1 MSRLNGRRAEAEAQ
15 GLRVNVAILG
25 AGRIAHSM
33 ARTLVAMAADPRYAG
48 LVAPY
53 AVAARDGGRA
63 AAFAAEYG
71 FPVSYGSYYEL
82 LADPDVDRVYI
93 ATPHRLHAEQGIAC
107 LKAGKNILVEKSF
120 TANAAQAR
128 ALLDAAD
135 GSGLLCTEAIWTRYM
150 PSRAIVDRI
159 VASGAIGELR
169 SISANLCYP
178 VSGKA
183 RMSDPAMAGGAL
195 LDVGVYPL
203 NFIDM
208 VMGGHGEVPVE
219 RVETSMTPYA
229 PTGVDAQNSTTL
241 YYANGVMAVSTSS
254 MLRPC
259 GLHLGRQGVRGVP
272 QHQQH
277 RSDRRV
283 RRRPCRGG
291 ALRCAGAAD
300 RLRVSGRRRGERDS
314 RRARGVRR
322 DAARRFAAH
331 RRAHGR
337 AAGEV
342 GAEVSV
348 RVTVLRQV
356 GRRVPHPSLTGLAA
370 RHAPRTPAVSAAYT
384 PR

>member
-15 GLRVNVAILG
+15 GLRINVAILG

-71 FPVSYGSYYEL
+71 FPVSYGSYDEL
-82 LADPDVDRVYI
+82 LADPDVDLVYI
-93 ATPHRLHAEQGIAC
+93 ATPHSLHAE
-107 LKAGKNILVEKSF
+107 
-120 TANAAQAR
+120 QAR

-254 MLRPC
+254 MLAC
-259 GLHLGRQGVRGVP
+259 
-272 QHQQH
+272 
-277 RSDRRV
+277 SDRAGCIWGDKGYV
-283 RRRPCRGG
+283 VCRNINNIEAIDVYG
-291 ALRCAGAAD
+291 ADHA
-300 RLRVSGRRRGERDS
+300 V
-314 RRARGVRR
+314 
-322 DAARRFAAH
+322 
-331 RRAHGR
+331 
-337 AAGEV
+337 
-342 GAEVSV
+342 AEHYD
-348 RVTVLRQV
+348 
-356 GRRVPHPSLTGLAA
+356 VPAQLTGYEYQVAA
-370 RHAPRTPAVSAAYT
+370 AANAILDGREECAEMPHADSLRIVELMDELRAKWGLKYPFE
-384 PR
+384 